1 MKTSPAL
8 GVLFTLPWILP
19 AFASEPVP
27 TTTTAEESAGLDARE
42 EGGIAPSES
51 ATSAHPL
58 GWLSDPG
65 AAPKDPIEALV
76 TGKIHLDNRL
86 RLELADTTG
95 RDSSTAIT
103 NRIRLGYETKAYH
116 GFSAMIAFD
125 NVSTPDGDNY
135 FVPPTGDGTPSR
147 TVIADPAGT
156 RLNEVYGRFRTDS
169 LADTGVGL
177 EVRGGR
183 QRIKLDDDRFIGNVG
198 WRQFEELF
206 DAVSV
211 RTDLGNDR
219 LSVFYAYAWQVQR
232 IFGPDGPNPD
242 FDSHLI
248 NVSYKV
254 APEITVVPFAYLLD
268 FRGDEPQNSSNNLGL
283 RLTGTLWQ
291 DADDASDLYADYE
304 LTYAHQWDAGSN
316 PVNYDAEFVAAQVR
330 AHRKGVGFLLA
341 GFQFL
346 GSDNGNFAFRFPLGT
361 NHKFQG
367 FADNF
372 LVTPNA
378 GLQDLH
384 FGVGAD
390 LRAAGRRPARDKV
403 RRLLPAPHV
412 VTAQERN
419 RRRKD
424 IAAKDQL
431 RVALE
436 ARRDLRAQRRR

>member
-1 MKTSPAL
+1 MKTTPAL
-8 GVLFTLPWILP
+8 GVLLALPWIVP
-19 AFASEPVP
+19 AFAGEPAPP
-27 TTTTAEESAGLDARE
+27 TGAAEESAGSAAQD
-42 EGGIAPSES
+42 GGIAPPES
-51 ATSAHPL
+51 IKDARPL
-58 GWLSDPG
+58 GWLSDP
-65 AAPKDPIEALV
+65 ASAPKNPFEALV
-76 TGKIHLDNRL
+76 SGKIHLDNRL

-147 TVIADPAGT
+147 TIIADPPET

-169 LADTGVGL
+169 LGDTGVSL
-177 EVRGGR
+177 DVRAGR
-183 QRIKLDDDRFIGNVG
+183 QRINLDDDRFIGNVG

-242 FDSHLI
+242 FDSHLV
-248 NVSYKV
+248 NLSYRV
-254 APEITVVPFAYLLD
+254 APELTVVPFAYLLD
-268 FRGDEPQNSSNNLGL
+268 FRGDEPLNSSNNLGV
-283 RLTGTLWQ
+283 RLTGALWQ

-316 PVNYDAEFVAAQVR
+316 PVNYDAEFIAAQVR

-346 GSDNGNFAFRFPLGT
+346 GSDDGAFAF
-361 NHKFQG
+361 
-367 FADNF
+367 
-372 LVTPNA
+372 
-378 GLQDLH
+378 
-384 FGVGAD
+384 
-390 LRAAGRRPARDKV
+390 
-403 RRLLPAPHV
+403 
-412 VTAQERN
+412 
-419 RRRKD
+419 
-424 IAAKDQL
+424 
-431 RVALE
+431 
-436 ARRDLRAQRRR
+436 